1 MDTVKTANIID
12 ELKKLKRNR
21 KDNKR
26 TAGRVLIFAGS
37 FGMAGA
43 GVMCVRG
50 ALRGGAGLVTCC
62 TSRDII
68 PIIQIS
74 VPQGMC
80 KDIEEAE
87 AINLNEYDAIAF
99 GSGFILDKNVDILR
113 RILKEYRG
121 KLVIDAEGLNIITQ
135 NNLFDSV
142 KSSSADIVITP
153 HIGEGARLIGEQ
165 ISDREKALKALI
177 EKIDASV
184 LLKGNNTLVGNGQ
197 RIYKNETGNPALAT
211 GGSGDVLTGIIAA
224 FMARGI
230 DGFYAASG
238 GAFVHGRAADLLAE
252 EKCEIGM
259 STEDLTEKIPCVLKE
274 LLYS

>member
-121 KLVIDAEGLNIITQ
+121 KLVQ
-135 NNLFDSV
+135 
-142 KSSSADIVITP
+142 
-153 HIGEGARLIGEQ
+153 GEQ
-165 ISDREKALKALI
+165 GVGAQGQVE
-177 EKIDASV
+177 
-184 LLKGNNTLVGNGQ
+184 LV
-197 RIYKNETGNPALAT
+197 
-211 GGSGDVLTGIIAA
+211 VHA
-224 FMARGI
+224 F
-230 DGFYAASG
+230 GF
-238 GAFVHGRAADLLAE
+238 AADHIAKAVPL
-252 EKCEIGM
+252 KPQN
-259 STEDLTEKIPCVLKE
+259 LTLFF
-274 LLYS
+274 